1 MKKLLLATLCALC
14 SLSVA
19 PLLQAAQ
26 KASTFEDAL
35 KKAKADGIVAFCYGP
50 DWNMRSTNMVNT
62 FWKSK
67 LTEKACGDAV
77 MIAIPFYQRPTP
89 ANIKEQNKIQ
99 GSFKRRRVNH
109 DFRSFPAVCMMDRTG
124 RVYAQLCGT
133 DDLGTDDDD
142 FAKGIDNITA
152 KLEAFRRQSELLA
165 QAEKAQGIEKAKL
178 LGQAST
184 LGIYAPE
191 GAAEAI
197 KSLDPQDQT
206 GYYQRLTYDPFHFN
220 ERVNA
225 FSGSKM
231 DPSKALTPEQTEKEL
246 QTLLKNPVLSNIQ
259 KQESY
264 AVYIGRLRKTQADKA
279 MLIKQI
285 KAMHDIDP
293 DTMYGRIMPH
303 LLELW
308 CDVPDKSRTEVGDE
322 GPRQRDKNSRSHR
335 ERRDR
340 RRK

>member
-1 MKKLLLATLCALC
+1 MKKLLLALLCPLCVTTLL
-14 SLSVA
+14 
-19 PLLQAAQ
+19 PAAQ

-50 DWNMRSTNMVNT
+50 DWNMRSVGMVGT
-62 FWKSK
+62 FWKDK
-67 LTEKACGDAV
+67 RTEKACGDAV

-89 ANIKEQNKIQ
+89 SNLKEQNKVQ
-99 GSFKRRRVNH
+99 GSFKRVRVNH

-133 DDLGTDDDD
+133 DDLGTDEDD
-142 FAKGIDNITA
+142 FAKGIENIAA
-152 KLEAFRRQSELLA
+152 KLDAFRRQTDLLA
-165 QAEKAQGIEKAKL
+165 QAEKAQGVEKAKL
-178 LGQAST
+178 LGQAAT
-184 LGIYAPE
+184 LGVYPPE
-191 GAAEAI
+191 GVAQTI
-197 KSLDPQDQT
+197 KNLDPQDQS
-206 GYYQRLTYDPFHFN
+206 GYYRRLTYNAFHFN
-220 ERVNA
+220 ERANS
-225 FSGSKM
+225 FSGS
-231 DPSKALTPEQTEKEL
+231 DQDASKAMTPEQTEKEL
-246 QTLLKNPVLSNIQ
+246 QTLLNNPVLSNEQ

-264 AVYIGRLRKTQADKA
+264 AVYIGRLRKTKADKA
-279 MLIKQI
+279 VLMKQI

-322 GPRQRDKNSRSHR
+322 GPRRRERSPRNHR
-335 ERRDR
+335 ERRER